1 MLLAPRPEATTFPIG
16 FFLTDDWGQVSQ
28 GEIRNKNVDIRRVNF
43 PRGFSTLQLSVKAKD
58 SDQNNGPSSPVL
70 AELEEVEISD
80 IEFKK
85 F

>member
-1 MLLAPRPEATTFPIG
+1 
-16 FFLTDDWGQVSQ
+16 
-28 GEIRNKNVDIRRVNF
+28 VNL
-43 PRGFSTLQLSVKAKD
+43 PRGLFTLQLSVKAKD